1 MDNGWPPLRV
11 HTKVKT
17 CLSVTM
23 ALCVLCFSLLC
34 LCSKDRRHI
43 LQCPLINSRQRMDE
57 NHYEEGETVQMLV
70 AHNVLIW
77 SSTFPNAITKGLS
90 LVYLCYH
97 NSDDGVKCSLWK
109 EDFCLFHLYSTV
121 LSLNISKY
129 PRGSILTKINQ
140 INLGFLPSQI
150 STVSGNYVISNSA
163 VVTIA
168 DKSIVIKRNV
178 PDQSLLVC
186 PSLIYAKSYFKN
198 RVLTF
203 FWSLVNSF
211 SS

>member
-1 MDNGWPPLRV
+1 MTSSLSADRGQNVPVTW
-11 HTKVKT
+11 T
-17 CLSVTM
+17 CPSRF
-23 ALCVLCFSLLC
+23 VLSLLC
-34 LCSKDRRHI
+34 MCSEAQCHI
-43 LQCPLINSRQRMDE
+43 MQCPLIKSRPRMDE
-57 NHYEEGETVQMLV
+57 HDYEEGENVQMLV
-70 AHNVLIW
+70 AHDVLIW
-77 SSTFPNAITKGLS
+77 SSSAFPSTITKGLS

-97 NSDDGVKCSLWK
+97 SSDDGVKCRLWK

-129 PRGSILTKINQ
+129 PWGPVLTKINQ

-163 VVTIA
+163 SVTIA

-186 PSLIYAKSYFKN
+186 PSLI
-198 RVLTF
+198 
-203 FWSLVNSF
+203 
-211 SS
+211 